1 MLTYV
6 LRRLL
11 WLPPTF
17 FFISLLLFVLLNL
30 APGRPGDSAGGG
42 DARAIA
48 GQRESYQLFKRQ
60 FGLDKPVLWNLRF
73 LTRPDEVRA
82 WLEAAHGLVQAAPA
96 TRGAAEEALE
106 DGGDTLVIPLVAL
119 IDDDDVRIV
128 RAALGELRR
137 LLPEARIPV
146 TGEGASANVET
157 KDHGDGGADDLVRPR
172 AVARSYV
179 GGAHERFT
187 FSAAERVAMFFFDTR
202 FARFW
207 RNLLVLDFGVST
219 VNRVPVMP
227 TIAGKLRYTLALTLV
242 AILLAYGLAVPLGVW
257 SAAKAGTRIDATV
270 TVVVFVLYSLP
281 SFFVATVLLAF
292 FAEGHPLAVFPA
304 AGFES
309 LDGAARTTLERLRDI
324 GWHLALPVATY
335 TAVSLAALSRY
346 ARAGV
351 LEVIRAEWVRTA
363 RAKGLPEWMV
373 LVKHVGRNG
382 MLPILTLLGGLL
394 PALVSGSVVIEVVF
408 GIPGMGSYLVESI
421 GLRDYNAVMGVLA
434 FPSVRSFTSA
444 VPSGVPSVFHS
455 SFP

>member
-30 APGRPGDSAGGG
+30 APGRPGDDAGGG

-60 FGLDKPVLWNLRF
+60 FGLDKPVLWNARF
-73 LTRPDEVRA
+73 LTRPAEVRA
-82 WLEAAHGLVQAAPA
+82 WLEAAHGLAQVAPA
-96 TRGAAEEALE
+96 ARGAAEEALE
-106 DGGDTLVIPLVAL
+106 DHGDTLVVPLAAL
-119 IDDDDVRIV
+119 LDDEDVRIV
-128 RAALGELRR
+128 RTALGELRR
-137 LLPEARIPV
+137 LLPEARIPAV
-146 TGEGASANVET
+146 GEGADA
-157 KDHGDGGADDLVRPR
+157 GAEALARGR
-172 AVARSYV
+172 AVARDYV
-179 GGAHERFT
+179 TSANERFT
-187 FSAAERVAMFFFDTR
+187 FAFTERAAMFVFDTR

-227 TIAGKLRYTLALTLV
+227 TIAAKLRYTLALTLV
-242 AILLAYGLAVPLGVW
+242 AILLAYALAVPLGVW
-257 SAAKAGTRIDATV
+257 SAAKAGTRVDATV

-292 FAEGHPLAVFPA
+292 FAEGHPFAVFPA

-309 LDGAARTTLERLRDI
+309 LDGAPRTTLERLRDI

-363 RAKGLPEWMV
+363 RAKGLPEWLV
-373 LVKHVGRNG
+373 LVKHVARNG

-421 GLRDYNAVMGVLA
+421 GLRDYNAVMGVLVIA
-434 FPSVRSFTSA
+434 SA
-444 VPSGVPSVFHS
+444 MTLVGVLLSDLSYALADPRIVLE
-455 SFP
+455 